1 MRVVWYLGYQGFAR
15 WLPESTAPL
24 GTAARSIRGFFAR
37 RLLRSCGDN
46 INVERCADF
55 GSGRHVQLGSRSG
68 LGVRARL
75 VGPVLIGD
83 DVMMGPDVTILTR
96 NHAFADTSRPMR
108 DQGAGEISPV
118 TISDDVWIGM
128 RVIVLPGVT
137 IGRGAIIGAGA
148 VVTKD
153 VPPYCVAV
161 GNPARVV
168 RNRLEREVL
177 SVAN

>member
-1 MRVVWYLGYQGFAR
+1 
-15 WLPESTAPL
+15 
-24 GTAARSIRGFFAR
+24 
-37 RLLRSCGDN
+37 
-46 INVERCADF
+46 
-55 GSGRHVQLGSRSG
+55 
-68 LGVRARL
+68 
-75 VGPVLIGD
+75 
-83 DVMMGPDVTILTR
+83 VTILTR
-96 NHAFADTSRPMR
+96 NHAFVDTSRPMR

-128 RVIVLPGVT
+128 RVIILPGVT